1 MSQKSTF
8 KSTFAQAGEAM
19 VLAAE
24 GEREIAQALFAWISR
39 VFSRFVQK
47 RARAASY
54 R

>member
-1 MSQKSTF
+1 MSQ

-19 VLAAE
+19 LLAAE

-39 VFSRFVQK
+39 VFSRLFQK
-47 RARAASY
+47 PTRAASY